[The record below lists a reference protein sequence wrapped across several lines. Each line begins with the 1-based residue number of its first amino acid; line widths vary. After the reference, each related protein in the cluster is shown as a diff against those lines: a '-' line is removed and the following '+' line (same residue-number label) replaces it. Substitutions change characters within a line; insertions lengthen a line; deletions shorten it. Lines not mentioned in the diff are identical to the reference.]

1 MAEMLFRDLV
11 KDREGFQVSSAG
23 VGAMPGM
30 KASGHTAALLDEK
43 GIPNDAFRSQPLTY
57 ELMKRATHVFAMTD
71 QHLRI
76 LEMEYPELAD
86 RAYLVTEFVAD
97 DGVRGKDIP
106 DPVGMGKAAYEET
119 RDLLQASLPS
129 LLAYIDQTG
138 GSNPASS
145 FTHP

>member
-30 KASGHTAALLDEK
+30 SASAHTAALLKEK
-43 GIPNDAFRSQPLTY
+43 GIQSAAFRSQPLTY
-57 ELMKRATHVFAMTD
+57 ELMKNATHVFAMTD

-76 LEMEYPELAD
+76 LELEYPDLAD

-97 DGVRGKDIP
+97 DTIRGKDVP

-119 RDLLQASLPS
+119 RELLQASLPS
-129 LLAYIDQTG
+129 LLAYIDQTC
-138 GSNPASS
+138 GSNPDTSS
-145 FTHP
+145 SNP